1 MHIIFSALSSVCFFF
16 NYYYSYF
23 YISGVTFFSLN
34 RCVQDFAEMNGKSG
48 ERRNIPRSL
57 RLFEIT
63 ADFPANLARAAS
75 CDIIATRVQPK
86 PSSIHP
92 RRTRVWLK
100 TPRLPTNITVK
111 ERAEQFRAIAVPLIQ
126 VVFRLKKLKKKTKKK
141 TLEYF

>member
-1 MHIIFSALSSVCFFF
+1 
-16 NYYYSYF
+16 
-23 YISGVTFFSLN
+23 
-34 RCVQDFAEMNGKSG
+34 MNGKSG

-126 VVFRLKKLKKKTKKK
+126 VVFRLKKLKKKKTT
-141 TLEYF
+141 TLEYFLKKAAAKSRVSAATITQKLEKKNVKTD

>member
-1 MHIIFSALSSVCFFF
+1 
-16 NYYYSYF
+16 
-23 YISGVTFFSLN
+23 
-34 RCVQDFAEMNGKSG
+34 MNGKSG

-111 ERAEQFRAIAVPLIQ
+111 ERAEQFRAIAVPLIR
-126 VVFRLKKLKKKTKKK
+126 VVFRLKKLKKKNKKT
-141 TLEYF
+141 TLEYFLKKAAAKSRVSAATITQKLEKKNVKTD